1 MIPKKR
7 LMAQFPDFKVEMPLR
22 TGAIQASNQEW
33 SESGVTEGVC
43 ETQSPWTDNAGM
55 EEQEEE
61 TGSFFP

>member
-1 MIPKKR
+1 
-7 LMAQFPDFKVEMPLR
+7 MAPFPDLQAEMPF
-22 TGAIQASNQEW
+22 GSGGIQASNQEW

-43 ETQSPWTDNAGM
+43 ETQSPWTGNAGM